1 MGTGININCSECG
14 YSKKL
19 YLGIGMQYFPLTVEL
34 VQELISNA
42 EVQQAVIQR
51 LNDGIETEEYYNA
64 LMQCKKCNI
73 AYERFYVLFSDG
85 YETKYNCPDCEEP
98 LVVIKPEK
106 VEKTK
111 CPRCQGKS
119 IRIYDRFNW
128 D

>member
-19 YLGIGMQYFPLTVEL
+19 YLGVGMQYFPLTVEL
-34 VQELISNA
+34 VEELI
-42 EVQQAVIQR
+42 VDQTVKQAVVKR
-51 LNDGIETEEYYNA
+51 LDEGLATDEYFNA
-64 LMQCKKCNI
+64 LMQCNKCNI
-73 AYERFYVLFSDG
+73 AYERFYVKFEDG
-85 YETKYNCPDCEEP
+85 YETEYKCSKCNKP
-98 LVVIKPEK
+98 LKLIAPEK
-106 VEKTK
+106 IEKTK